1 MYGTSETVLK
11 LTVVLGEIVRVYI
24 DVAVTARYDDLI
36 VLACD
41 AVVRTIAIFGIAV
54 YACYYSFYLHSEVPF
69 SYIGSDIDPSLFKS
83 FFDFHKSESCNFY
96 LS

>member
-1 MYGTSETVLK
+1 MYGTSETVLEF
-11 LTVVLGEIVRVYI
+11 TVVFGEIVRVYI

-54 YACYYSFYLHSEVPF
+54 YACCYSFYFHSEVPF
-69 SYIGSDIDPSLFKS
+69 LHIGSDIDPSLFKS
-83 FFDFHKSESCNFY
+83 LFDFYKSESCNFY